1 MSGVHMALLGSR
13 DGVIISISNLL
24 ISALGGGTTIA
35 IAGYWLNSSGIVEA
49 REQSNYFNFGNWVT
63 PTSQASNY
71 EVRAS
76 LNFGFATG
84 TFDTWLA
91 LSSTREWSAS
101 AAIGSSELAEI
112 VLDIR
117 RIGTST
123 ILDSATITLSADAV

>member
-24 ISALGGGTTIA
+24 ISSFTGGTAIA

-91 LSSTREWSAS
+91 LSSTREWYAS